1 MRINKHGIWN
11 DTTVWLGFYFINLQF
26 INSSAVPTMGLKST
40 GNPCLFIKSGDR
52 KCRLVSSMKIKLS
65 RTLNWAS
72 KHASTHQAVSLFIT
86 CRSIK

>member
-26 INSSAVPTMGLKST
+26 INSSAVPTMGLKLT

-52 KCRLVSSMKIKLS
+52 KCRLVDWEVWKLNSLALSIEQASMQALIKQFLFL
-65 RTLNWAS
+65 LN
-72 KHASTHQAVSLFIT
+72 VDL
-86 CRSIK
+86 